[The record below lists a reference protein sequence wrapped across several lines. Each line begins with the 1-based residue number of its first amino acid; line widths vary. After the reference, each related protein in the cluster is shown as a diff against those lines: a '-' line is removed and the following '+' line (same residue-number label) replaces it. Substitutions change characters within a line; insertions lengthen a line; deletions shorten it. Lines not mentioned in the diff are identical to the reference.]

1 MISIGY
7 MDPGNWGADLQAGS
21 KFGYRLLWV
30 LLMSNVM
37 ALLLQSLATRLGVV
51 TGRDLAQACREA
63 YPRPVVLAL
72 WVLAEIA
79 IAACDIAE
87 VIGTVIGL
95 NLLFGLPYLWGLV
108 IAIADTFVLLALQ
121 KRGVRLL
128 ELVTLGL
135 IVVIGASFLF
145 EIVLCRP
152 DWAGVLRG
160 FVPGLDPANV
170 TDSLYVAIAML
181 GATVMPHNLYLHSAL
196 VQTRD
201 FPQTTAGKKQACWFN
216 LLDSLVALNG
226 AFFINVAILILAAA
240 TFTYEVKTLPQAH
253 HLLRFIWG
261 TTLASGLFAVALL
274 ASGQSSTLT
283 GTLAGQVVME
293 VFVRLRLRPWVRR
306 LVTRSLAIL
315 PAFLVI
321 ALAGNETT
329 ADRLETIGAAINS
342 LAAHTPLESL
352 ALTTAGQ
359 SIWEV
364 LPVDKRL
371 LQLLVLSQAVLSF
384 QLPFAIIPLVQFT
397 GDRRRMGAFTNP
409 GWLKALAWLCTVLVL
424 GLNAVLIYLETSDW
438 AEELSAAGWNPLW
451 LYGAIVP
458 GVLGLAGLLGWMVI
472 HTERSRLEAERVSPL
487 APLLKDVRYERIGVA
502 VEFEGMDD
510 RVLAQAV
517 ALARLHGSRLVALHV
532 VEGTGARLYGPA
544 TDDRESRED
553 ENRMD
558 QLVEHLNKDGVTTSG
573 VLGFGSPVAELVRMS
588 IEQRLDLLILGS
600 HGHGFL
606 ADLALGQTVS
616 PLLHRLTIPVL
627 VVPSRPSEP
636 SAT

>member
-1 MISIGY
+1 
-7 MDPGNWGADLQAGS
+7 
-21 KFGYRLLWV
+21 LLV
-30 LLMSNVM
+30 SNLM

-63 YPRPVVLAL
+63 YPRPVVFVL
-72 WVLAEIA
+72 WILAEIA

-108 IAIADTFVLLALQ
+108 VAVLDTFVLLALQ

-135 IVVIGASFLF
+135 IVVIGASFVF

-152 DWAGVLRG
+152 DWSGVLRG

-196 VQTRD
+196 VQTRA
-201 FPQTTAGKKQACWFN
+201 FPETIEGKKQACRFN

-253 HLLRFIWG
+253 HLLQLVWG
-261 TTLASGLFAVALL
+261 TTFASGLFAVALL

-293 VFVRLRLRPWVRR
+293 GFVHLRLRPWVRR
-306 LVTRSLAIL
+306 LLTRSIAIL
-315 PAFLVI
+315 PAFFVI
-321 ALAGNETT
+321 GLARNGT
-329 ADRLETIGAAINS
+329 AGDRLETIGAAINS
-342 LAAHTPLESL
+342 LAAQTPLESL
-352 ALTTAGQ
+352 SLTATGQ
-359 SIWEV
+359 SFWEI

-371 LQLLVLSQAVLSF
+371 LQLLVLSQAILSF

-397 GDRRRMGAFTNP
+397 GDRRRMGAFTNRS
-409 GWLKALAWLCTVLVL
+409 WLKALAWFCTAFVL
-424 GLNAVLIYLETSDW
+424 GLNAWLVYLQTNEW
-438 AEELSAAGWNPLW
+438 AADLSTAGWNPW
-451 LYGAIVP
+451 WIYGTILPLALAL
-458 GVLGLAGLLGWMVI
+458 LGLMGWML
-472 HTERSRLEAERVSPL
+472 TYSRTQEEVARVVPSMPL
-487 APLLKDVRYERIGVA
+487 QEVRYRRIGVA
-502 VEFEGMDD
+502 VEFEGGDD

-517 ALARLHGSRLVALHV
+517 ALARSHGAQLTVFHV
-532 VEGTGARLYGPA
+532 VEGTGAHVHGSA
-544 TDDRESRED
+544 TDDRESRQD

-558 QLVEHLNKDGVTTSG
+558 QLFERLGKDGMQVTG
-573 VLGFGSPVAELVRMS
+573 ALGYGSPAGELVRMS
-588 IEQRLDLLILGS
+588 LEQKLDLLILGS
-600 HGHGFL
+600 HGHGFF

-616 PLLHRLTIPVL
+616 PVLHRLSIPVL
-627 VVPSRPSEP
+627 VVPSR
-636 SAT
+636 